1 MTMGDIYAVSSAL
14 FWSFSVILMR
24 IAGYQIPPIPLT
36 FFKNCI
42 ALICLVFVMLVL
54 GKSFVVD
61 LSLVDYLRLTLSAVM
76 GICFADPMIAAA
88 LNRLG
93 ASLQALA
100 DCAYAPAITC
110 IGFLMFGESLT
121 HWELIGGF
129 LVVSGV
135 FVGATMTA
143 EIKSSKDLMIG
154 VLLAASAHIIMAVSI
169 LMVRDIYRESSIFW
183 VSSYRYLIAIV
194 AMILWAYI
202 KHPQNIKEKLFLGF
216 YRPDTWKMMIP
227 MSIFGSFLASITWM
241 AGFKYLEAGRAA
253 IYNQLSTVFIILLA
267 YFLLKEQF
275 TWRKAIGVIL
285 ALIGTSLVASH

>member
-1 MTMGDIYAVSSAL
+1 MLLGDLFAVSSAL

-42 ALICLVFVMLVL
+42 AIICLVSVMLVL
-54 GKSFVVD
+54 GESFFID
-61 LSLVDYLRLTLSAVM
+61 LSRADYLRLTFSAVI

-100 DCAYAPAITC
+100 DCAYSPAITC
-110 IGFLMFGESLT
+110 IGFLMFGERLSN
-121 HWELIGGF
+121 WELIGGF

-143 EIKSSKDLMIG
+143 EIKSSKDLMVGI
-154 VLLAASAHIIMAVSI
+154 LLAASAHIIMAFSI

-183 VSSYRYLIAIV
+183 VSGYRYLIAII
-194 AMILWAYI
+194 AMMVWAYI
-202 KHPQNIKEKLFLGF
+202 RHPHNMKEKLFLGF
-216 YRPDTWKMMIP
+216 YRPDTWKTMIP
-227 MSIFGSFLASITWM
+227 MSVFGHFLQRQHGWQDLNISKREGLRFITS
-241 AGFKYLEAGRAA
+241 YL
-253 IYNQLSTVFIILLA
+253 LSLLFCWLTF
-267 YFLLKEQF
+267 Y
-275 TWRKAIGVIL
+275 
-285 ALIGTSLVASH
+285 